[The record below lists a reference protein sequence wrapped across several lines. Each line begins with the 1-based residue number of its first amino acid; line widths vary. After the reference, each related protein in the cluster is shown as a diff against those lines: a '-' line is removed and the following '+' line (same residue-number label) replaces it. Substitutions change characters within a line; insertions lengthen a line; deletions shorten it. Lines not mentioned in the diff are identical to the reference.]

1 MKSENNKNNM
11 DIENPKQDS
20 SKQWQ
25 MVKDHKIVISIL
37 ACSALLIII
46 IVAVVASLDNSNPPT
61 GINQY
66 EKYGLKISLR
76 NLLIQT

>member
-20 SKQWQ
+20 SKHWQ

-46 IVAVVASLDNSNPPT
+46 IVAVVASLDNSNPPA
-61 GINQY
+61 GIN
-66 EKYGLKISLR
+66 
-76 NLLIQT
+76 